1 MGDNLGPG
9 LLGCVIG
16 FIFAGVIGF
25 ISTRILWHWGRVTA
39 IGKKQTIK
47 LTTDKTPWQV
57 LGDGCQ
63 SIFLLLSISVLV
75 IIVLLLASVFFDWEK
90 VIAFLRSVAQP

>member
-16 FIFAGVIGF
+16 FIFAGIVGF
-25 ISTRILWHWGRVTA
+25 ISSRILWHWGRVTA

-47 LTTDKTPWQV
+47 LTTDKTPCQV
-57 LGDGCQ
+57 LVEGCQ
-63 SIFLLLSISVLV
+63 SLFILLTFWVV
-75 IIVLLLASVFFDWEK
+75 IVLLLATFFFGWEK
-90 VIAFLRSVAQP
+90 VVAFVGSVAQP

>member
-9 LLGCVIG
+9 LLGCIIG
-16 FIFAGVIGF
+16 FIFAGIVGF
-25 ISTRILWHWGRVTA
+25 ISSRILWHWGRVTA

-57 LGDGCQ
+57 LVEGCQ
-63 SIFLLLSISVLV
+63 SLFLLLSIFLV
-75 IIVLLLASVFFDWEK
+75 VVLLLATFFFGWER
-90 VIAFLRSVAQP
+90 VIAFVRNVAQP